1 MSSYSRSRH
10 SKYSLKVH
18 LIFVTKYRKPIFCD
32 NDMNTYIKNLFQDI
46 SIKHNYKI
54 IQMETDKN
62 HIHEQRSC
70 EWKVYTC
77 ETSIYIFH
85 ILLEYQPNISVST
98 IVKQLK
104 QYTTYQMWKQYEN
117 ILSKYYWKQKI
128 LWSDGYFVCSIG
140 QVSQSIIEKYIESQ
154 G

>member
-1 MSSYSRSRH
+1 MSSYSRSGH

-32 NDMNTYIKNLFQDI
+32 NDMNTYIKNLFQNI

-62 HIHEQRSC
+62 HIH
-70 EWKVYTC
+70 
-77 ETSIYIFH
+77 
-85 ILLEYQPNISVST
+85 ILL
-98 IVKQLK
+98 
-104 QYTTYQMWKQYEN
+104 
-117 ILSKYYWKQKI
+117 
-128 LWSDGYFVCSIG
+128 DFVCSIG